1 MLIST
6 RCIRGFM
13 SSLIKKSWKDSISDP
28 RSLQVN
34 YVRGRNSELMM
45 RTNHLCHQLLPM
57 YLHNTYYEL
66 PCRKKKLFVTRWQFP
81 LQLALKHTAANCFAN
96 WIKHLEPRP
105 FWLAA
110 TSRES
115 LQEVNDKRVVFK
127 GIEVDRC
134 KKCRMYQATM
144 NPLVFNK
151 SMYWTCLWFFRT
163 FPSYPMIFM

>member
-1 MLIST
+1 MSCSNRDTSPRDLSIMTLIIS
-6 RCIRGFM
+6 CA
-13 SSLIKKSWKDSISDP
+13 SLQWFISDP

-115 LQEVNDKRVVFK
+115 LQEVNDQRVVFK
-127 GIEVDRC
+127 GIDSI
-134 KKCRMYQATM
+134 
-144 NPLVFNK
+144 PLKFSAVKNVGYTAK
-151 SMYWTCLWFFRT
+151 
-163 FPSYPMIFM
+163 